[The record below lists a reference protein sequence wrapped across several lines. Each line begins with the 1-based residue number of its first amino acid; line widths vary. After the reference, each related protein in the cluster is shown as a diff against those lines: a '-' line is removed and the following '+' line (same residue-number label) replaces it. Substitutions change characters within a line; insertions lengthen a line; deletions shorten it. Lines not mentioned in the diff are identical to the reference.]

1 MTQQYAGQQYEL
13 NVVHTLRKSLVF
25 GDATALTTFSM
36 GWVPNQAAIVDAGI
50 NVLTVFNAGTNN
62 QMDIGYR
69 NGGDGETDDLNE
81 FATSVV
87 LTTAGII
94 AADEL
99 TTAAVNIFPKG
110 AEITC
115 SLDLTSTAATTGR
128 CIVWV
133 QYIVDNDG
141 DTAT

>member
-1 MTQQYAGQQYEL
+1 MSNKYAGQQYEQ
-13 NVVHTLRKSLVF
+13 NVVHVLRKSLVF

-36 GWVPNQAAIVDAGI
+36 GWVPNQAAIVDAGV

-62 QMDIGYR
+62 LLDIGYR
-69 NGGDGETDDLNE
+69 NGGNSESDDLDE
-81 FATSVV
+81 YATKVV

-99 TTAAVNIFPKG
+99 ATAAVNIFPLG

-128 CIVWV
+128 AVVWV
-133 QYIVDNDG
+133 QYVVDNDG
-141 DTAT
+141 DTST